1 MKYILLNG
9 PKEVFISSKLILQVA
24 DPIRSF
30 RVSHYCVSHLILVN
44 HIMMLRACVDLCS
57 RSRPTIAR
65 EKESSQWIAS
75 LLEVILGLLTLA
87 AAVYKGCPLQTR

>member
-57 RSRPTIAR
+57 RSRTTIVRAKC
-65 EKESSQWIAS
+65 KECSQWIAP
-75 LLEVILGLLTLA
+75 LLDVT
-87 AAVYKGCPLQTR
+87 VT